1 MKEMK
6 EAFSVIVY
14 GRRRKLKG
22 KYNQKNTRRPGFES
36 ELCHPL
42 AV

>member
-1 MKEMK
+1 MKEMT
-6 EAFSVIVY
+6 EAFSEIVY

-22 KYNQKNTRRPGFES
+22 KYHQKSERRPGFET